1 MSEQI
6 EPDQHPVPDTLRSAA
21 GIFSHQ
27 AQALDWVFNDSLK
40 KATEGGFR
48 SNDQMRTAL
57 RAQAQCRATFK
68 ILLAM
73 EEAIAAEKKSKFGRT
88 NYSRR

>member
-6 EPDQHPVPDTLRSAA
+6 EPDEPRDSLRSAA

-48 SNDQMRTAL
+48 SHEQMRTAL
-57 RAQAQCRATFK
+57 KAQAQCRATFK

-73 EEAIAAEKKSKFGRT
+73 EEAIAAEKNSKFGRT
-88 NYSRR
+88 NYSKR

>member
-6 EPDQHPVPDTLRSAA
+6 EPDQHSVPAALRSAA
-21 GIFSHQ
+21 DVFSHQ
-27 AQALDWVFNDSLK
+27 AQALDRVFNDSLK

-48 SNDQMRTAL
+48 SNEQVRTAL
-57 RAQAQCRATFK
+57 KAQAHCRSTFK
-68 ILLAM
+68 LLLAM

-88 NYSRR
+88 NYCRR